1 MSVLDPPYEEDVWG
15 PRRVRMVAAVL
26 ALVFVVIVGRSAWVV
41 FNGPDRSADDAAP
54 VEQVRRADIVDRDG
68 QLLVTTL
75 QGWSLAA
82 DPSAIWE
89 VDEVVGAL
97 KSVFPNLNTTQMTQA
112 LSDKKRRFVW
122 VRRGITERERRAVK
136 ELGMEAL
143 RFVEEPQR
151 VYPNGALAGHLLGYT
166 GVDGDGLEGIEKVYD
181 ERLKAGG
188 DPLRLTIDASVQ
200 FVLEQELQ
208 AAQEQFTMI
217 GAAGIVMDANTGA
230 VRAIASWPTSD
241 PRKRGDEPAEAKTN
255 RAINVRPELGSIYK
269 PLTVAAALE
278 AGKLSVTDRFDVSA
292 PVKIGAVTVR
302 DPHPLPNARSVTAS
316 DIIVYSSNLGSSLI
330 AQRIG
335 PEALKAFLGD
345 LGLLGGVQINGP
357 QTASPL
363 PPAEWNQTS
372 MATVAYGHGI
382 GVSPLAFAMTYT
394 PFATGG
400 DLVTPTFIESSDP
413 AGVKRKRVMS
423 RETAATVLAMLR
435 RTVTDG
441 SGKLA
446 EAVGYEVAGKTGT
459 AEKPTPD
466 GYDPN
471 RNITSFAA
479 VFPASR
485 PQFVVLVVLDE
496 AEPRT
501 GATRTASVT
510 AAMIAGKVIARA
522 APLLDVQPVLGA
534 PAVQTVSLQGTDGQG
549 SEGVAQ

>member
-1 MSVLDPPYEEDVWG
+1 MSVLDPPYEDVWG
-15 PRRVRMVAAVL
+15 PRRVRMIAAAL

-41 FNGPDRSADDAAP
+41 FNSPQRNDDGAAV

-82 DPSAIWE
+82 DPSAIWD
-89 VDEVVGAL
+89 VGEVVDAL
-97 KSVFPNLNTTQMTQA
+97 KSVFPNLNTTQLAQT

-122 VRRGITERERRAVK
+122 VRRGVTERERRAVK
-136 ELGMEAL
+136 DLGMEAL

-151 VYPNGALAGHLLGYT
+151 VYPNGSLAGHLLGYT
-166 GVDGDGLEGIEKVYD
+166 NVDGAGLEGVEKIYD
-181 ERLKAGG
+181 ARLKAGG
-188 DPLRLTIDASVQ
+188 DPLRLTIDASAQ
-200 FVLEQELQ
+200 YVLEEELE
-208 AAQEQFTMI
+208 AAFQQFDMQ
-217 GAAGIVMDANTGA
+217 GAAGMLIDANTGA
-230 VRAIASWPTSD
+230 VRAIASWPASD
-241 PRKRGDEPAEAKTN
+241 PRKRGDEPPEAKTN
-255 RAINVRPELGSIYK
+255 RAINARMELGSIYK

-278 AGKLSVTDRFDVSA
+278 AGKLSTADRFNVSA
-292 PVKIGAVTVR
+292 PVRIGSAVVR
-302 DPHPLPNARSVTAS
+302 EPHPLANASSVSAS
-316 DIIVYSSNLGSSLI
+316 DIIVYSSNIGSALI

-335 PEALKAFLGD
+335 PEKLKTFLGD
-345 LGLLGGVQINGP
+345 LGLLGGVTITGP

-363 PPAEWNQTS
+363 TPAEWDQTA
-372 MATVAYGHGI
+372 MATVAFGHGI
-382 GVSPLAFAMTYT
+382 SVSPLAFAMTYS

-400 DLVTPTFIESSDP
+400 ELVTPTFLEPVDP
-413 AGVKRKRVMS
+413 ATVQRKRVMS

-435 RTVTDG
+435 RTVVEG

-446 EAVGYEVAGKTGT
+446 EAQGYEVAGKTGT

-496 AEPRT
+496 AQPRT
-501 GATRTASVT
+501 GAIRTASVT
-510 AAMIAGKVIARA
+510 AATIAGNVIARA

-534 PAVQTVSLQGTDGQG
+534 PTVKAASLQGSDGPR